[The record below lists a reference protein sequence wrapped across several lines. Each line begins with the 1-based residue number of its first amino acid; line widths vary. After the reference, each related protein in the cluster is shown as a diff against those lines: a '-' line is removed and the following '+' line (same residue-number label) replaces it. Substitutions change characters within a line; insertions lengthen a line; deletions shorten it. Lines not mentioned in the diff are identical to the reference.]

1 MSARKGSGD
10 YGRTETF
17 SNDLMTKTRMT
28 GHWAIIRVFA
38 LSDLLYIREQIC
50 VQAICFINVGLI
62 DIFDSSFFGHGNNQI
77 FIYLGCSQANN
88 DPSWNP
94 LYHCGKIHFA
104 ICDQSPFFIIFVAFL
119 FNQAIPLDFPRKR
132 FQFFLHK
139 IRQRYL

>member
-119 FNQAIPLDFPRKR
+119 FNQAIPLD
-132 FQFFLHK
+132 
-139 IRQRYL
+139 

>member
-1 MSARKGSGD
+1 
-10 YGRTETF
+10 
-17 SNDLMTKTRMT
+17 MTKTRMT

-119 FNQAIPLDFPRKR
+119 FNQAIPLD
-132 FQFFLHK
+132 
-139 IRQRYL
+139 